1 MVADRQPRGQI
12 ILIGAISLA
21 FIILGI
27 VVVFNGVLYTETLS
41 SGPVSQSG
49 PDATV
54 TDLEIERGV
63 SCALAKGGNGK
74 SNVSAFNDAYRNMTG
89 ESRPVAVNVSDLDV
103 NMTPSDPRA
112 TITITYDSH
121 ESSYER
127 NRTITASDCPTE
139 EP

>member
-1 MVADRQPRGQI
+1 MVTDRQSRGQI

-41 SGPVSQSG
+41 SGPASQSG

-63 SCALAKGGNGK
+63 SCALAKGGNRK
-74 SNVSAFNDAYRNMTG
+74 ANVSAFNDAYRNATG
-89 ESRPVAVNVSDLDV
+89 ESRPVAVNISEMDIDS
-103 NMTPSDPRA
+103 SDPRA
-112 TITITYDSH
+112 NITITYDSH